1 MCAGY
6 AKNLPNDEQELNIAR
21 NVGFPVMLKAA
32 GGGGGRGMK
41 VVSKEEDLLNDLQ
54 ITRSEAKLASIMP
67 TFT

>member
-1 MCAGY
+1 M
-6 AKNLPNDEQELNIAR
+6 KNLPNDEQELLNIAR

-54 ITRSEAKLASIMP
+54 SNEKRSKVGIR
-67 TFT
+67 